1 MLHWRFLDD
10 WRQSFPWREEKH
22 YTASL
27 STDASGYGWG
37 CVVHGSSRDQIS
49 GDYWN
54 YEQRELFVSSKKML
68 ALVHATKT
76 LPEEIWNCKM
86 DALAD
91 SRVVIGAWEG
101 QGGKTSPQLM
111 RVTKELFFAVSSR
124 NLQLD
129 LQYVES
135 QKNKADAP
143 SRRLSRSDSKLSGD
157 VFVMVDQAFGGSTS
171 HPFDLMALDSNAMR
185 VKDGLPFPNLSL
197 FPSPCSKR
205 VNLFC

>member
-37 CVVHGSSRDQIS
+37 CGVHGSFRDQSS

-68 ALVHATKT
+68 ALVHATKA

-86 DALAD
+86 DALAG

-129 LQYVES
+129 LHYVES

-143 SRRLSRSDSKLSGD
+143 SRRLSRSDSKLSDD
-157 VFVMVDQAFGGSTS
+157 VFVMVNQAFGGSTS
-171 HPFDLMALDSNAMR
+171 HSFDLIALVSNAMR
-185 VKDGLPFPNLSL
+185 GKDGLLFPNFSP
-197 FPSPCSKR
+197 FPSPCSEG

>member
-1 MLHWRFLDD
+1 
-10 WRQSFPWREEKH
+10 
-22 YTASL
+22 
-27 STDASGYGWG
+27 
-37 CVVHGSSRDQIS
+37 
-49 GDYWN
+49 
-54 YEQRELFVSSKKML
+54 ML
-68 ALVHATKT
+68 ALVHATKA

-86 DALAD
+86 DALAG

-111 RVTKELFFAVSSR
+111 RVTKELFLAMSPR

-143 SRRLSRSDSKLSGD
+143 SRRLSRSDSKLSDD

-185 VKDGLPFPNLSL
+185 VKDGLPFPKLSL
-197 FPSPCSKR
+197 FR
-205 VNLFC
+205 VHVLRV

>member
-1 MLHWRFLDD
+1 MVLREHILSSKSQVFLKTLQRFQGKCVSFSFAVPAAKLFIREISRAITSANDKGLVSLNEFQREEVLHWRFLDD

-22 YTASL
+22 YTVSL

-37 CVVHGSSRDQIS
+37 CGVHGSSRDQIS
-49 GDYWN
+49 GGYWN

-68 ALVHATKT
+68 ALVHARKT

-111 RVTKELFFAVSSR
+111 RVTKELFFCSVVS
-124 NLQLD
+124 
-129 LQYVES
+129 QY
-135 QKNKADAP
+135 A
-143 SRRLSRSDSKLSGD
+143 
-157 VFVMVDQAFGGSTS
+157 T
-171 HPFDLMALDSNAMR
+171 
-185 VKDGLPFPNLSL
+185 
-197 FPSPCSKR
+197 
-205 VNLFC
+205 